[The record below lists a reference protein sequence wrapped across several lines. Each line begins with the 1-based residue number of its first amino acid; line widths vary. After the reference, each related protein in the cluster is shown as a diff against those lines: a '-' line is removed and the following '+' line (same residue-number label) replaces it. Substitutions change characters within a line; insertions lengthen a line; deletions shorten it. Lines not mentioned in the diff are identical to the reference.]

1 MKIEDLLTTTE
12 VLITNRKSS
21 IVNNSNNQKSGIINQ
36 SRNPQSTIRNAKHL
50 KPPPFHWW
58 RTVFF
63 LIPAISV
70 YTIALGTLS
79 ILSTFLDRRG
89 HAAHWCARAWSWL
102 ILATTGV
109 QVRVLGLE
117 HVTRGQTYVFVSNHQ
132 SIYDIPVIFAS
143 LPFQVR
149 IIAKESLGRF
159 PFLGWHLRRAGHLLV
174 DRRNPNRSGILDR
187 WRRLVADHLSL
198 IIFPEG
204 TRSVDGRVGRFK
216 AGSFLLALEA
226 GLTIV
231 PLSVSG
237 SRHVMKKGR
246 LMTCPGHVTLVVHEP
261 ILIPKIE
268 SPTVG
273 DARHVAARIKD
284 IVRAGVEGTVD
295 RPLTI

>member
-1 MKIEDLLTTTE
+1 MIF
-12 VLITNRKSS
+12 
-21 IVNNSNNQKSGIINQ
+21 
-36 SRNPQSTIRNAKHL
+36 
-50 KPPPFHWW
+50 PPFHWW

-70 YTIALGTLS
+70 YTIVLGTLS
-79 ILSTFLDRRG
+79 ILSTFVDRKG

-109 QVRVLGLE
+109 DVTVKGLE
-117 HVTRGQTYVFVSNHQ
+117 KVTPGETYVFISNHQ

-143 LPFQVR
+143 VPFQLR

-159 PFLGWHLRRAGHLLV
+159 PFLGWHLIRAGHLLV
-174 DRRNPNRSGILDR
+174 DRSNPDRSGILNR
-187 WRRLVADHLSL
+187 WRKLVADRLSL

-204 TRSVDGRVGRFK
+204 TRSRDGRVGQFK

-237 SRHVMKKGR
+237 TVHVMKKDR
-246 LMTCPGHVTLVVHEP
+246 LMTCPGQVTLVVHDP
-261 ILIPKIE
+261 LPMPRLNT
-268 SPTVG
+268 PTTA
-273 DARHVAARIKD
+273 DARQLASRIEE
-284 IVRAGVEGTVD
+284 IVRSGVHGS
-295 RPLTI
+295 